1 MLNIL
6 IVDDSTIFRKILLEL
21 LQAKGHNVVGE
32 ACNGLE
38 GVDMFE
44 KLRPDVTFIDNT
56 MPIMNGL
63 QALKKIKE
71 KAPDASIVMVS
82 STASQENMAEALI
95 NGAYDFLRK
104 PIDQERLYEVL
115 SDLEGQSINNT

>member
-6 IVDDSTIFRKILLEL
+6 IVDDSTIFRKILVEL
-21 LQAKGHNVVGE
+21 VQNKGHNVVGE
-32 ACNGLE
+32 AANGLE

-44 KLRPDVTFIDNT
+44 KLQPDVTFLDNT

-71 KAPDASIVMVS
+71 RAPEASIVMVS
-82 STASQENMAEALI
+82 STASQENVSEALI

-104 PIDQERLYEVL
+104 PIDPERLYEVL
-115 SDLEGQSINNT
+115 SDLEMPTN

>member
-6 IVDDSTIFRKILLEL
+6 IVDDSTIFRKILVEL
-21 LQAKGHNVVGE
+21 VQAKGHNVVGE

-38 GVDMFE
+38 GVDMYE
-44 KLRPDVTFIDNT
+44 KLRPDVTFLDNT

-71 KAPDASIVMVS
+71 KYPEASIVMVS
-82 STASQENMAEALI
+82 STASQDNVSEALI
-95 NGAYDFLRK
+95 YGAYDFLRK
-104 PIDQERLYEVL
+104 PIDPELLYGVL
-115 SDLEGQSINNT
+115 SDLEAPTD